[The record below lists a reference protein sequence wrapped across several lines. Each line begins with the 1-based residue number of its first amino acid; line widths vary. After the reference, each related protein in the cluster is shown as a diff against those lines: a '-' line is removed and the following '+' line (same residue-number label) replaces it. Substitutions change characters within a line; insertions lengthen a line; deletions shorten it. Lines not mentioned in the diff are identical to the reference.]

1 MFVLG
6 EKELNRFLN
15 SLKRGWGI
23 MIKKEIEVLYPFT
36 LGEKEINRFLNSL
49 KERAGCHDKKEIL

>member
-1 MFVLG
+1 
-6 EKELNRFLN
+6 
-15 SLKRGWGI
+15 

-49 KERAGCHDKKEIL
+49 KEGQDVMTKKRYYEILS